1 MLDNN
6 IDEAVY
12 KIIEYASENEMVKSS
27 GIVVTITGKALKH
40 NTLDKTAD
48 FIYKKDLK
56 VRFNNAGSE
65 HKLN

>member
-1 MLDNN
+1 M
-6 IDEAVY
+6 I
-12 KIIEYASENEMVKSS
+12 KSS

-40 NTLDKTAD
+40 NSLDETAD

-56 VRFNNAGSE
+56 VRFNNSGSE